1 MTYEEFLE
9 DVLHNKDMLMCMLE
23 RDDRDGIMNH
33 AEDVGIDFDDRTDY
47 VDLVAKALL
56 VVMFK

>member
-23 RDDRDGIMNH
+23 KDDRDGIMNH
-33 AEDVGIDFDDRTDY
+33 VEDVGIDFDDRTDY